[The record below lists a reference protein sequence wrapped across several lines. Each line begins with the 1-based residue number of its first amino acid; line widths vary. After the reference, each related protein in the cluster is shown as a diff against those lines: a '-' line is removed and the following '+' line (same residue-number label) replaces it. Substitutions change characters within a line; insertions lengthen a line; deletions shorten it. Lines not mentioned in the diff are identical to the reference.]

1 LLYAHHGHP
10 EKWPLFLPKGYRM
23 KFKTLSLL
31 VSSLIAT
38 QAFAADEVIVT
49 GTYSPVTSEQL
60 ASSVTV
66 INQEQLQALSSHSL
80 VDALRQVPS
89 IWVEQQGG
97 AGGLTAI
104 ALRGAEANHT
114 LVLLDGVQ
122 LNDPTNTRGGA
133 FDVNNINI
141 DSVKRIEIIRGAQS
155 AIYGSDAL
163 AGVIHII
170 TLEPTKTAQQ
180 NFSATVGED
189 GYKTASIA
197 TSGSVDNVGY
207 AFKVQGKDG
216 GDAIEGS
223 TAKNQEVLAKL
234 NWQADAHRID
244 FSYRYFDGEKTNFP
258 EQSGGPLLAV
268 LRDLDVS
275 DFTDQNAALAWQWQV
290 NSVWRS
296 KVQASWF
303 NREEDLTSPGIVPF
317 DAVPA
322 TGSVTDFTRENFSWV
337 NTIGNE
343 KTVWANIGV
352 ETKHESGDS
361 TGYID
366 FGFPLPTDFSLDRRI
381 NSSFI
386 NFNAYATPNFLIQA
400 SVRRDDA
407 DGLSA
412 KDSGQGGVRY
422 QINENWSWFA
432 NAGKGFKLPSFLALG
447 HALIGNK
454 DLRPELATTRDTGVE
469 WSANN
474 TRINVSY
481 FRNTYKDL
489 IDFDNDLF
497 TNVNRNLVDT
507 RGTEVD
513 VSWNSQDNQWQLGAH
528 ASYADIDAESPLM
541 GRPQVKAGANAV
553 YVLNNNWQFNAN
565 YLWVDDRLA
574 ASRYTGD
581 AVIETLD
588 NYDRFDIGAKWT
600 INTHVNINLRLE
612 NITDEEYLN
621 DIGFPAV
628 GRSGLVGVNVS
639 F

>member
-1 LLYAHHGHP
+1 
-10 EKWPLFLPKGYRM
+10 M
-23 KFKTLSLL
+23 KLKTLSLL

-38 QAFAADEVIVT
+38 QAFAADEIIIT
-49 GTYSPVTSEQL
+49 GTYSPVTTEQL
-60 ASSVTV
+60 ASSITV
-66 INQEQLQALSSHSL
+66 INKEQLQALSSHSL

-89 IWVEQQGG
+89 IWVDEQGG

-141 DSVKRIEIIRGAQS
+141 DSIKRIEIIRGAQS

-170 TLEPTKTAQQ
+170 TVEPTKTAQQ
-180 NFSATVGED
+180 NLSVSVGED
-189 GYKTASIA
+189 GYKTASIS
-197 TSGSVDNVGY
+197 TTGSVDNLGY
-207 AFKVQGKDG
+207 AFKIQSKDG

-223 TAKNQEVLAKL
+223 TAKNKEALAKL
-234 NWQADAHRID
+234 NWQADAHSID
-244 FSYRYFDGEKTNFP
+244 FSYRYFDGERTNFP
-258 EQSGGPLLAV
+258 EQSGGPLFAV
-268 LRDLDVS
+268 GRDLDIS

-290 NSVWRS
+290 TSAWRS

-303 NREEDLTSPGIVPF
+303 NREEDLTSPGIVN
-317 DAVPA
+317 ALPA
-322 TGSVTDFTRENFSWV
+322 TGSVTDFTRENVSWV
-337 NTIGNE
+337 NTIGDE
-343 KTVWANIGV
+343 KTLWANIGL

-361 TGYID
+361 VGYVD
-366 FGFPLPTDFSLDRRI
+366 YGFPMPTDFSLDRRI

-386 NFNAYATPNFLIQA
+386 NINAYATPDFLIQA

-407 DGLSA
+407 NGMSA

-422 QINENWSWFA
+422 QINDNLSWFA

-454 DLRPELATTRDTGVE
+454 DLKPELSTTRDTGVE

-474 TRINVSY
+474 TTINVTY
-481 FRNTYKDL
+481 FRNTYTDL

-507 RGTEVD
+507 RGAETEIR
-513 VSWNSQDNQWQLGAH
+513 WHSQDNQWQLGAH
-528 ASYADIDAESPLM
+528 ASYADIEAENPLM

-553 YVLNNNWQFNAN
+553 YVLNSNWQLNAN
-565 YLWVDDRLA
+565 YVWVDDRLA

-581 AVIETLD
+581 GVVETLE
-588 NYDRFDIGAKWT
+588 NYNRLDVGAKWA
-600 INTHVNINLRLE
+600 INTHINVYLRLE
-612 NITDEEYLN
+612 NITDEEYFN

-628 GRSGLVGVNVS
+628 GRSGLVGANIS

>member
-1 LLYAHHGHP
+1 LLYALHGHP
-10 EKWPLFLPKGYRM
+10 KKWPLFLPKGYPM
-23 KFKTLSLL
+23 KFKTLSFLI
-31 VSSLIAT
+31 SSLIAT
-38 QAFAADEVIVT
+38 QAFATDEVIVT
-49 GTYSPVTSEQL
+49 GTYSPVTAEQL

-89 IWVEQQGG
+89 IWVEEQGG

-104 ALRGAEANHT
+104 SLRGAEANHT

-141 DSVKRIEIIRGAQS
+141 DSIKRIEIIRGAQS

-170 TLEPTKTAQQ
+170 TIEPTKTAQQ
-180 NFSATVGED
+180 NFSATIGED

-197 TSGSVDNVGY
+197 TSGSIDNVGY
-207 AFKVQGKDG
+207 AFKVQSKDG

-223 TAKNQEVLAKL
+223 TAKNSEVLAKL

-290 NSVWRS
+290 NNAWRS

-303 NREEDLTSPGIVPF
+303 NREENLTSPGIVPF

-322 TGSVTDFTRENFSWV
+322 TGSVTDFTRENLSWV
-337 NTIGNE
+337 NTIGDE
-343 KTVWANIGV
+343 KRLWANIGL
-352 ETKHESGDS
+352 ETKHESGDN
-361 TGYID
+361 TGYVD
-366 FGFPLPTDFSLDRRI
+366 YGFHMPTDFSLDRRI

-386 NFNAYATPNFLIQA
+386 NLNAYATPNLLIQA

-407 DGLSA
+407 DNLNP

-422 QINENWSWFA
+422 QINENLSWFA

-474 TRINVSY
+474 TRINISY

-497 TNVNRNLVDT
+497 TNVNRDLVDT
-507 RGTEVD
+507 RGVETEVN
-513 VSWNSQDNQWQLGAH
+513 WHSQDNQWQLGAH
-528 ASYADIDAESPLM
+528 ASYADIDAENPLM

-553 YVLNNNWQFNAN
+553 YVLNNHWQFNAN

-581 AVIETLD
+581 AVVETLD
-588 NYDRFDIGAKWT
+588 NYNRLDVGAKWT
-600 INTHVNINLRLE
+600 INTHVNIHLRFE

-628 GRSGLVGVNVS
+628 GRSGFVGVNVS

>member
-23 KFKTLSLL
+23 KLKTLSLL

-290 NSVWRS
+290 TSAWRS

-303 NREEDLTSPGIVPF
+303 NREEDLTSPGIVN
-317 DAVPA
+317 ALPA
-322 TGSVTDFTRENFSWV
+322 TGSVTDFTRENVSWV
-337 NTIGNE
+337 NTIGDE
-343 KTVWANIGV
+343 KTLWANIGL

-361 TGYID
+361 VGYVD
-366 FGFPLPTDFSLDRRI
+366 YGFPMPTDFSLDRRI

-386 NFNAYATPNFLIQA
+386 NINAYATPDFLIQA

-541 GRPQVKAGANAV
+541 GRPQVKAGANAM
-553 YVLNNNWQFNAN
+553 YVLNNHWQFNAN

-588 NYDRFDIGAKWT
+588 NYNRFDIGAKWT

>member
-1 LLYAHHGHP
+1 
-10 EKWPLFLPKGYRM
+10 M

-31 VSSLIAT
+31 ISSLAISSFGAT
-38 QAFAADEVIVT
+38 QVFAADDVIVT
-49 GTYSPVTSEQL
+49 GTYSPVSTEQI

-89 IWVEQQGG
+89 IWVEEQGG

-104 ALRGAEANHT
+104 SLRGAEANHT

-141 DSVKRIEIIRGAQS
+141 DSIKRIEIIRGAQS

-170 TLEPTKTAQQ
+170 TLEPTKTAQH
-180 NFSATVGED
+180 NLSVTVGED
-189 GYKTASIA
+189 GYKTASIS
-197 TSGSVDNVGY
+197 TSGSVDQFGY
-207 AFKVQGKDG
+207 AFKIQSKDG

-223 TAKNQEVLAKL
+223 TAKNKEALAKL

-244 FSYRYFDGEKTNFP
+244 FSYRYFDGEKTTFP

-268 LRDLDVS
+268 GRDLDVS

-290 NSVWRS
+290 NNAWRS

-303 NREEDLTSPGIVPF
+303 NRKENLTSPGVVN
-317 DAVPA
+317 AVPA
-322 TGSVTDFTRENFSWV
+322 NGSVTDFTRENVSWV
-337 NTIGNE
+337 NTIGDE
-343 KTVWANIGV
+343 KTLWSNIGL

-361 TGYID
+361 TGYVD
-366 FGFPLPTDFSLDRRI
+366 FGFPIPTDFSLDRRI
-381 NSSFI
+381 NSAFI
-386 NFNAYATPNFLIQA
+386 NVNAYATPDLLIQA

-412 KDSGQGGVRY
+412 RDSGQGGVRY
-422 QINENWSWFA
+422 HINENLSWFA

-447 HALIGNK
+447 HGLIGNK
-454 DLRPELATTRDTGVE
+454 DLTPEFSTTRDTGLE

-474 TRINVSY
+474 TIVNLSY

-497 TNVNRNLVDT
+497 TNVNRADTIDT
-507 RGTEVD
+507 RGVEVETH
-513 VSWNSQDNQWQLGAH
+513 WHSQDNQWQLGAH
-528 ASYADIDAESPLM
+528 ASYADIDAENPLM
-541 GRPQVKAGANAV
+541 GRPQVKAGANAIF
-553 YVLNNNWQFNAN
+553 VLSNHWQFNAN
-565 YLWVDDRLA
+565 YLWVDERLA

-581 AVIETLD
+581 ALVETLD
-588 NYDRFDIGAKWT
+588 SYNRLDMGAKWT
-600 INTHVNINLRLE
+600 INPHVNIHARLE

>member
-1 LLYAHHGHP
+1 
-10 EKWPLFLPKGYRM
+10 M

-31 VSSLIAT
+31 ISSLAISSLGAN
-38 QAFAADEVIVT
+38 QVFAADEIIVT
-49 GTYSPVTSEQL
+49 GTYSPITAEQI

-89 IWVEQQGG
+89 IWVEEQGG

-141 DSVKRIEIIRGAQS
+141 DSIKRIEIIRGAQS

-170 TLEPTKTAQQ
+170 TVEPTRTAQH
-180 NFSATVGED
+180 NLSVTTGED

-197 TSGSVDNVGY
+197 TSGSVDQIGY
-207 AFKVQGKDG
+207 AFKVQSKDG

-223 TAKNQEVLAKL
+223 TAKNKEALAKL

-244 FSYRYFDGEKTNFP
+244 FSYRYFDGEKTTFP

-268 LRDLDVS
+268 GRDLDIS

-290 NSVWRS
+290 KDAWRS

-303 NREEDLTSPGIVPF
+303 NREENLTSPGVVN
-317 DAVPA
+317 AVPA
-322 TGSVTDFTRENFSWV
+322 NSSVTNFTRENVSWV

-343 KTVWANIGV
+343 KSVWANIGL

-361 TGYID
+361 IGYVD
-366 FGFPLPTDFSLDRRI
+366 YGVLMPTDFSLDRRI
-381 NSSFI
+381 NSAFI
-386 NFNAYATPNFLIQA
+386 NVNTYATPDFLIQA
-400 SVRRDDA
+400 SVRRDHA
-407 DGLSA
+407 NGLGA
-412 KDSGQGGVRY
+412 RDSGQGGVRY
-422 QINENWSWFA
+422 QINDNVSWFA

-447 HALIGNK
+447 HGLIGNK
-454 DLRPELATTRDTGVE
+454 NLKPEFSTTRDTGLE

-474 TRINVSY
+474 TTINLTY

-497 TNVNRNLVDT
+497 TNVNRADIIDT
-507 RGTEVD
+507 RGVEVETH
-513 VSWNSQDNQWQLGAH
+513 WHSQDNQWQLGAH
-528 ASYADIDAESPLM
+528 ASYADIDAVNPLM
-541 GRPQVKAGANAV
+541 GRPQVKAGANVV
-553 YVLNNNWQFNAN
+553 YVLNNHLQFNAN

-574 ASRYTGD
+574 ASRYTGV
-581 AVIETLD
+581 ALIETSDSYHRLD
-588 NYDRFDIGAKWT
+588 LGAKWT
-600 INTHVNINLRLE
+600 PNTHLNIYLRLE
-612 NITDEEYLN
+612 NITDEEYEN
-621 DIGFPAV
+621 DIGFPAI
-628 GRSGLVGVNVS
+628 GRTGFIGANLN

>member
-1 LLYAHHGHP
+1 
-10 EKWPLFLPKGYRM
+10 M
-23 KFKTLSLL
+23 KFKTLSLII
-31 VSSLIAT
+31 SSLVINSFGAT
-38 QAFAADEVIVT
+38 HAFAADEVVVT
-49 GTYSPVTSEQL
+49 GTYSPVTTEQL

-89 IWVEQQGG
+89 IWVEEQGG

-141 DSVKRIEIIRGAQS
+141 DSIKRIEIIRGAQS

-170 TLEPTKTAQQ
+170 TLEPTKTAQH
-180 NFSATVGED
+180 NLSVTVGED
-189 GYKTASIA
+189 GYKTASIS
-197 TSGSVDNVGY
+197 TSGSVDQIGY
-207 AFKVQGKDG
+207 AFKVQSKDG

-223 TAKNQEVLAKL
+223 TAKNKEALAKL
-234 NWQADAHRID
+234 NWQADAHSID
-244 FSYRYFDGEKTNFP
+244 FSYRYFDGEKTTFP
-258 EQSGGPLLAV
+258 EQSGGPLLA
-268 LRDLDVS
+268 LSRDLDAS

-290 NSVWRS
+290 TNAWRS
-296 KVQASWF
+296 KIQASWF
-303 NREEDLTSPGIVPF
+303 NREEDFTSPGVVN
-317 DAVPA
+317 AVPA
-322 TGSVTDFTRENFSWV
+322 NGSVTDFTRENFSWV
-337 NTIGNE
+337 NTIGDE
-343 KTVWANIGV
+343 KKLWANIGV
-352 ETKHESGDS
+352 ETKHETGDS
-361 TGYID
+361 VGYVD
-366 FGFPLPTDFSLDRRI
+366 FGFPMPTDFSLDRRI
-381 NSSFI
+381 NSAFVNVNI
-386 NFNAYATPNFLIQA
+386 YATPDFLIQA

-422 QINENWSWFA
+422 QINENLSWFA

-447 HALIGNK
+447 HGLIGNK
-454 DLRPELATTRDTGVE
+454 NLKPELSTTRDTGVE

-474 TRINVSY
+474 TTINLSY

-497 TNVNRNLVDT
+497 TNVNRDLVDT
-507 RGTEVD
+507 RGVETEIH
-513 VSWNSQDNQWQLGAH
+513 WHTQDNQWQLGAH
-528 ASYADIDAESPLM
+528 ASYADIDAENPLM

-553 YVLNNNWQFNAN
+553 YVLNNQWQFNAN

-581 AVIETLD
+581 GVVETLD
-588 NYDRFDIGAKWT
+588 SYNRLDLGAKWT
-600 INTHVNINLRLE
+600 INTHLNIHLRLE
-612 NITDEEYLN
+612 NITDEEYFN
-621 DIGFPAV
+621 DIGFPAI